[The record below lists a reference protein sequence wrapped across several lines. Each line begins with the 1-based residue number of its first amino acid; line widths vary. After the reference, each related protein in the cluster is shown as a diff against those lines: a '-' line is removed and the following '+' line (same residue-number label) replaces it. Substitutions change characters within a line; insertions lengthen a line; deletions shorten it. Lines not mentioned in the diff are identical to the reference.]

1 MLVNYVEPF
10 GIIHLERI
18 RIHGAAT
25 RHRPYDVDYE
35 FFKRHADHLV
45 HGTYREDYLR
55 RHFRGPFPEIA
66 FKAPELKHLPRKTL
80 TTLAHGMTI
89 HVDESDTINAL
100 AKRIRRRLRS
110 CYDH

>member
-10 GIIHLERI
+10 GIINLERL

-25 RHRPYDVDYE
+25 QYKPYDVKFE
-35 FFKRHADHLV
+35 FYQRHEDNLV

-55 RHFRGPFPEIA
+55 KHFRGPFPEIA
-66 FKAPELKHLPRKTL
+66 FKVSELKHLPRRTL
-80 TTLAHGMTI
+80 TILAHGMTI
-89 HVDESDTINAL
+89 HTNEDDSINAL
-100 AKRIRRRLRS
+100 AKRIRGRLRL